1 LSFDGNNSVVY
12 KQTKF
17 IFYFRNQ
24 KKLYPVMDKSA
35 EDNRI
40 KDWILVFGLME

>member
-1 LSFDGNNSVVY
+1 LKEISLSLSE
-12 KQTKF
+12 TKL

-24 KKLYPVMDKSA
+24 KKLYPEMDKSA

-40 KDWILVFGLME
+40 KDWILVFCLME